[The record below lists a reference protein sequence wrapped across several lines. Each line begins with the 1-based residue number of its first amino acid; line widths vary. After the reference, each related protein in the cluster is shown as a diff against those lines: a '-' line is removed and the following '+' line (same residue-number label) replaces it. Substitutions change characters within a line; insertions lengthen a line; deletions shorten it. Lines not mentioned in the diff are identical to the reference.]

1 LQHGE
6 SVYAAFATPAALA
19 ASGRTCEVKIVSY
32 VARLFNN
39 AVFHLGLAEPAGG
52 ELLSPDNRRSVVGA
66 VCNRRMRDAIV
77 SHLSTGV
84 RCGERLAVAT
94 HGFFEQHSPNELERD
109 QEFQKT
115 EQDDGA
121 LRSSRFIVAAPT
133 IEKRFYR
140 HLPSNCGQ
148 TSRIDAR
155 DKKLCSDSPFG
166 VRCLDAT
173 AVSTIHRQ
181 RCAEQNASKY
191 PLP

>member
-1 LQHGE
+1 MLLACSTTRYSTSALQNRQAG
-6 SVYAAFATPAALA
+6 SSSARIIVAWW
-19 ASGRTCEVKIVSY
+19 SGRCVTVECGTPSCPICQLASV
-32 VARLFNN
+32 VAT
-39 AVFHLGLAEPAGG
+39 G
-52 ELLSPDNRRSVVGA
+52 RRSP
-66 VCNRRMRDAIV
+66 RMD
-77 SHLSTGV
+77 SSNSTL
-84 RCGERLAVAT
+84 RT
-94 HGFFEQHSPNELERD
+94 KLERD

-115 EQDDGA
+115 EQDDEA

-133 IEKRFYR
+133 IEKRFCR

-155 DKKLCSDSPFG
+155 DKKLCSDSAFG

-181 RCAEQNASKY
+181 QSAEQNASKY